1 MATTMDVARL
11 AGVSVA
17 TVSRALSGRD
27 RVTPETVERVLRAA
41 RELDF
46 HPDQMAQGLRRGRSN
61 TVALVVADIQQGV
74 NPTLAKCVQNA
85 LEELGLDLML
95 YDLGHDLGRLER
107 LLARA
112 VGMRLHGLVIAVTDV
127 LPKSS
132 IAMGLTKLVQQGV
145 TVVACG
151 QRFDRQGIPSVIHEE
166 AAPVA
171 RSVSYLIE
179 RGLAPVAF
187 AGRVTG
193 SVLGG
198 ERYKGYL
205 QALKQHSV
213 RLDTDLVWDRAYRY
227 QAGYESVVAALER
240 RLQFRSI
247 QASSDE
253 IALGAMAA
261 LRDAGLQVPGDVA
274 VIGAGN
280 VEWSRHVR
288 PALTTLGS
296 QPAIMASHVQ
306 EIFRAYQEGRPP
318 RKLSVVPR
326 PFLVQASA

>member
-1 MATTMDVARL
+1 MATTADVARL

-17 TVSRALSGRD
+17 TVSRALSGQGN
-27 RVTPETVERVLRAA
+27 VTPETTEKVLRAA

-46 HPDQMAQGLRRGRSN
+46 QPDLMAQGLRRGKSN

-74 NPTLAKCVQNA
+74 NPTLAKCIQTA
-85 LEELGLDLML
+85 LGELGLDLML
-95 YDLGHDLGRLER
+95 YDLGHDLDRLDR

-112 VGMRLHGLVIAVTDV
+112 VGMRLNGLIMAATDV
-127 LPKSS
+127 LPKASV
-132 IAMGLTKLVQQGV
+132 AVGLAKLMEHGI

-151 QRFDRQGIPSVIHEE
+151 QSFDRQGIPSVIHEE
-166 AAPVA
+166 AAAVE

-179 RGLAPVAF
+179 RGLTPVAF

-193 SVLGG
+193 SVLGR
-198 ERYKGYL
+198 ERYKGYQ
-205 QALKQHSV
+205 QALKRHGIA
-213 RLDTDLVWDRAYRY
+213 LDDSLVWDRAYRY
-227 QAGYESVVAALER
+227 QAGYDSMLAALER
-240 RLQFRSI
+240 GIRFRSL

-261 LRDAGLQVPGDVA
+261 LQDAGLRVPEDVA
-274 VIGAGN
+274 LIGAGN

-296 QPAIMASHVQ
+296 QPKVMADHIQ
-306 EIFRAYQEGRPP
+306 AIFRAHQEGRAP

-326 PFLVQASA
+326 PFLIQSSA